1 MRGKTARKIPSASE
15 WRPTGIELAPLIC
28 ERWMSLEVL
37 TVKPKDTVAHAR
49 ALLEE
54 YRINQLPV
62 VKNRDLVGIV
72 TDRDLR
78 DAANAVTTSARL
90 AGVPEPP
97 PGLPNKITVDEVMT
111 RKLLTLSPRSSL
123 ITAAELM
130 LRERIG
136 SVPIVDGKQLVGMV
150 TRSDLLHA
158 FVGVARMFGDEDTVS
173 RVKGKARA
181 ARKGT

>member
-1 MRGKTARKIPSASE
+1 MRAIKAKKLPKENGRRLIRE
-15 WRPTGIELAPLIC
+15 ELAPLVC

-37 TVKPKDTVAHAR
+37 TVKPKDSVAHAR

-97 PGLPNKITVDEVMT
+97 AGATARIAVDEVMT
-111 RKLLTLSPRSSL
+111 QKLLTLSPRSSL
-123 ITAAELM
+123 IAAAALM
-130 LRERIG
+130 LRERVG
-136 SVPIVDGKQLVGMV
+136 SVPIVDGKQLVGIL
-150 TRSDLLHA
+150 TRSDLLNA
-158 FVGVARMFGDEDTVS
+158 FVAVAGMFGDEG
-173 RVKGKARA
+173 KGRRISASARA
-181 ARKGT
+181 VQKGI